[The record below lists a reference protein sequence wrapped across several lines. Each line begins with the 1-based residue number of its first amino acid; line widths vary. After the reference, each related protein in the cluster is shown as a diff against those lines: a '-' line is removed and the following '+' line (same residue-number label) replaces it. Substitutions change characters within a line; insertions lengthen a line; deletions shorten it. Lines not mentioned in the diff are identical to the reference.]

1 MTDTPRT
8 GLAAKFSLR
17 AVSHAAVGGLLGMAL
32 LVAGAPARAADDSVP
47 LDTKIIRGI
56 MESLGLREDGTSIDY
71 SERAPLVIPPS
82 RTLPPPERSDAALVN
97 NPAWPVDPDVKR
109 ARQEAAQARKANL
122 NADATIQAEASP
134 LRPDQMTPGPKPRS
148 NRIGDD
154 GYRASPNGS
163 GGQLSP
169 SELGTKSGLF
179 SKMFGKD
186 EPDTA
191 SFTREPP
198 RTALTE
204 PPAGYQTP
212 SPDQPYGV
220 GKQKPVVPTSGDYM
234 RDHPVGG
241 Q

>member
-1 MTDTPRT
+1 MTDTLRT
-8 GLAAKFSLR
+8 GLAAKFSLT
-17 AVSHAAVGGLLGMAL
+17 AVSRAAIGGLLGAAL
-32 LVAGAPARAADDSVP
+32 LAAGAPARAADDGVP

-82 RTLPPPERSDAALVN
+82 HTLPPPERSDAALVN

-109 ARQEAAQARKANL
+109 AKQEAAQERKANYESGR
-122 NADATIQAEASP
+122 DDSGMRRRP
-134 LRPDQMTPGPKPRS
+134 LRPDEIAPGPKPRS
-148 NRIGDD
+148 KRIGDD
-154 GYRASPNGS
+154 GYQPSPNGS
-163 GGQLSP
+163 SNPLPP

-186 EPDTA
+186 EPDSG

-204 PPAGYQTP
+204 PPSGYQTP
-212 SPDQPYGV
+212 SPDQPYGI
-220 GKQKPVVPTSGDYM
+220 GKTKPVCSRRQPTT
-234 RDHPVGG
+234 
-241 Q
+241 